1 MYTYIY
7 IYDKHNHLTQ
17 EPPGNHINNYK
28 TKMAGSPLM
37 KPWLTCDTGTS
48 RQSHVYKAMYTYII
62 YIYDKHNHLTQ
73 EPPGN
78 HINNYKTK
86 MAGSTLMKMVE
97 CMVESHVY
105 IHIHI

>member
-1 MYTYIY
+1 MYTY
-7 IYDKHNHLTQ
+7 
-17 EPPGNHINNYK
+17 
-28 TKMAGSPLM
+28 
-37 KPWLTCDTGTS
+37 
-48 RQSHVYKAMYTYII
+48 I